1 MTLEQQRRAIH
12 DAMVARRGTGAQA
25 SASRQAIGTAMVSR
39 RTGRPIVDDLNS
51 LLTPATPKPGLPPVE
66 PRGGVPAATGRGTY
80 TAPAGGSSTA
90 GIASPLTETNY
101 GDREYWAEKT
111 ITSSDG
117 LLSFRLRPIKSISQ
131 TDANGAPVVQLFAN
145 PSPEPAP

>member
-1 MTLEQQRRAIH
+1 MTLEEQRRAIH
-12 DAMVARRGTGAQA
+12 DGMVARRGTGAQMT
-25 SASRQAIGTAMVSR
+25 ASRQAIGTAMVSR
-39 RTGRPIVDDLNS
+39 RTGRTTVDELNS
-51 LLTPATPKPGLPPVE
+51 LIAPATPKPGLPPVE
-66 PRGGVPAATGRGTY
+66 PRGGVPATRGRGDY

-145 PSPEPAP
+145 PAPEPAP

>member
-12 DAMVARRGTGAQA
+12 DAMVARRGTGAQMT
-25 SASRQAIGTAMVSR
+25 ASRQAIGAAMVSR

-51 LLTPATPKPGLPPVE
+51 LLTPTTPKPGLPQVE
-66 PRGGVPAATGRGTY
+66 PRGGVPATKGRGTY

-131 TDANGAPVVQLFAN
+131 TDANGGPVVQLFAD
-145 PSPEPAP
+145 PSPEPTP

>member
-12 DAMVARRGTGAQA
+12 DAMVARRGTGAQMN
-25 SASRQAIGTAMVSR
+25 ASRQASR

-51 LLTPATPKPGLPPVE
+51 LLTPTTPKPGLPPVE
-66 PRGGVPAATGRGTY
+66 PRGGVPATTGRGTY